1 MTGLPLQRLCK
12 ISKTEHVR
20 VLMRAFYNDGGGGE
34 PDRKSHLKLLNKRL
48 VTSLVRMMGT
58 VLPALKPEVGVLD
71 VVGPGLTTPG
81 TGLPIFNESLLDFL
95 PSTP

>member
-20 VLMRAFYNDGGGGE
+20 VLMRVFYKNWGGGA
-34 PDRKSHLKLLNKRL
+34 DRKSHLKLLNKRL